1 MIQSIVYYLWGK
13 ERFFIL
19 RSFGNKKII
28 YLPALLLIIIAVIL
42 SSCTPLSVNRA
53 DISEIFEPEKSGA
66 FHSSSGG
73 ETVYS
78 SGGFDYAFDEKNM
91 VVSVKSQSDS
101 ENWST
106 LPVSENTDACAAA
119 VQLIYKDK
127 LYMLNTQDNS
137 VAIGTASFEKND
149 SGVSVKYELKTDEQ
163 GESLL
168 AFTMDYS
175 FSDAQMTV
183 TCDAGSFVT
192 PKGAQV
198 IYFDLLPSFG
208 ESANPSYGDYF
219 IVPDGSG
226 ALMYTATHDS
236 ATDNAEFDIYGQDPA
251 VSDTNKPSLMPVFGN
266 KRTSGAF
273 VSYITGADSVACV
286 CANRVSD
293 SKFAAVYPRF
303 KLCSVNGQ
311 EGKVKYSGSFDGK
324 ISVTYMFLNAKNADY
339 SHMAS
344 RVREFMIKN
353 SLMPENRVQRNA
365 SPFVLNVIGY
375 YSNGFMKKASQ
386 TAFDE
391 CETLINILK
400 GKSINDID
408 VIYKGIFSGGI
419 KQKKE
424 NSNSALSALGGG
436 RGFDNLYSFTQSNG
450 VGLTVGINL
459 LSGTEIS
466 AHKSSKNADGKAVF
480 YNADN
485 DMSRG
490 DDDKLIRFKLL
501 KPSQIERRISEVL
514 SQNAAEVCSSVAIGD
529 AANVLYSDFSDSKV
543 TREYTKKAISDA
555 VSSISSAM
563 NVTAANGNF
572 YLLDSVDSISDMPFN
587 TYYTQSEAYYGI
599 PFAQMVIHG
608 YISYWGKSVN
618 LSENYKL
625 YMLKC
630 IEYGSLLSYEWVFDE
645 TSALYYGYT
654 LNDAAEYYS
663 ELCSALSGLET
674 STIISHTRIKNG
686 VVCVKYENG
695 AVVYVNYN
703 NYSVIT
709 DDSLTVLPYSALRVD

>member
-1 MIQSIVYYLWGK
+1 MHLS
-13 ERFFIL
+13 R
-19 RSFGNKKII
+19 NKKII
-28 YLPALLLIIIAVIL
+28 YLPALLLIMLSVIL
-42 SSCTPLSVNRA
+42 SSCAPLSVKRTNIA
-53 DISEIFEPEKSGA
+53 DIYEPEKSGA

-78 SGGFDYAFDEKNM
+78 SGSFDYAFDEKNM
-91 VVSVKSQSDS
+91 VVSVKSQNNAAS
-101 ENWST
+101 WTT
-106 LPVSENTDACAAA
+106 LPVSENTSSCAAA

-149 SGVSVKYELKTDEQ
+149 AGVYVRYDLKTDGQSET
-163 GESLL
+163 LL
-168 AFTMDYS
+168 SFGIDYS
-175 FSDAQMTV
+175 FSDDGMTV
-183 TCDAGSFVT
+183 SCDTGSFVM

-208 ESANPSYGDYF
+208 ESSNPSYGDYF

-236 ATDNAEFDIYGQDPA
+236 PTDNVEFDIYGQDPA
-251 VSDTNKPSLMPVFGN
+251 ISDISKPAVMPVFGN
-266 KRTSGAF
+266 KRSSGAF
-273 VSYITGADSVACV
+273 ISYITGGDSVACV
-286 CANRVSD
+286 CANRASD
-293 SKFAAVYPRF
+293 EKFAAVYPRF
-303 KLCSVNGQ
+303 KLCSVSTQ
-311 EGKVKYSGSFDGK
+311 EGAVKYSGGFDGK
-324 ISVTYMFLNAKNADY
+324 ISVIYMFLSAENADY

-353 SLMPENRVQRNA
+353 SFMSESRVQR
-365 SPFVLNVIGY
+365 SGLPFVLNVIGY
-375 YSNGFMKKASQ
+375 YSNGFMKKSSQ

-391 CETLINILK
+391 CETLINLLK
-400 GKSINDID
+400 GKSITDIE
-408 VIYKGIFSGGI
+408 VIYRGIFSGGI

-424 NSNSALSALGGG
+424 NSDSVLSSLGGG
-436 RGFDNLYSFTQSNG
+436 RGFDSLYSFTQSNG
-450 VGLTVGINL
+450 VGLTAGVSL
-459 LSGTEIS
+459 FSGTSIS
-466 AHKSSKNADGKAVF
+466 SYKSSKNADGKTVVF
-480 YNADN
+480 NADN

-490 DDDKLIRFKLL
+490 DDDKLIGFNLL
-501 KPSQIERRISEVL
+501 KPSQIERRISDIL
-514 SQNAAEVCSSVAIGD
+514 SLNVSDICASVEIRD

-555 VSSISSAM
+555 VSSISSVVD
-563 NVTAANGNF
+563 VTVTNGNF
-572 YLLDSVDSISDMPFN
+572 YLLNSVAGISDMPFD
-587 TYYTQSEAYYGI
+587 TFYTQGEAYYGI
-599 PFAQMVIHG
+599 PFAQIVIHG
-608 YISYWGKSVN
+608 YIPYWGKSVN

-654 LNDAAEYYS
+654 LNDATEYYN
-663 ELCSALSGLET
+663 ELSSALSGLEN

-686 VVCVKYENG
+686 VVCIKYENG
-695 AVVYVNYN
+695 ATIYVNYN

-709 DDSLTVLPYSALRVD
+709 DDNLTVLPYSALRVD